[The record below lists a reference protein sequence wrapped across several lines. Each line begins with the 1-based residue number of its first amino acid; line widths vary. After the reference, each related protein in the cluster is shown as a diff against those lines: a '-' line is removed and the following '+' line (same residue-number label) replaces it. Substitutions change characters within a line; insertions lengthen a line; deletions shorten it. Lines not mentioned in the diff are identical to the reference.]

1 MTPRQLAMLLSLAA
15 LWGASFLFMR
25 VAVPSFGPIVLA
37 DARVALAG
45 VVLLGYAAAIGA
57 RPALRERW
65 RDYLLLGSDQR
76 RAAVLAARRGA
87 ARDRGVAG
95 GGAERDGAAV
105 RRARRGGLAGRA
117 RRRSR
122 RRPGSCWAWSA
133 STLVVGLSPFT
144 IDAEFVLAV
153 LACLAAA
160 FAYGVGAN
168 IVRVRFV
175 GEPPL
180 SMAVGQQL
188 AAAVVLLPL
197 IPALPVRA
205 TPDAVDVLCV
215 LALALGSTGIAYLLY
230 FRLLRELGATG
241 GMTVIFVVPVFGVLW
256 GALFLDERIHL
267 GTVLGGAVI
276 LLSVWLITRTPA
288 SERAAAELRA
298 GQLFGPMNHRGSP
311 RCAVRD
317 ADVAVVRLRPA
328 HAEPLA
334 VLAEQPADVGR
345 EVGEEVARILVLGTR
360 PLGSFVLKRLM
371 VRQPSLWISPQELPR
386 VASTTRAAS
395 RRARSAL
402 CLRRADC
409 GKPSSARR

>member
-1 MTPRQLAMLLSLAA
+1 MTPRRLAMLLSLAA

-25 VAVPSFGPIVLA
+25 VAVPAFGPIVLA

-45 VVLLGYAAAIGA
+45 VVLFGYAAAIGA

-65 RDYLLLGSDQR
+65 RDYLLLGSVNAALPFSLLAAAQLEIEASL
-76 RAAVLAARRGA
+76 AAVLNAMAPLFGA
-87 ARDRGVAG
+87 LV
-95 GGAERDGAAV
+95 AAV
-105 RRARRGGLAGRA
+105 WLGERVTFAAKAGLVLGVV
-117 RRRSR
+117 
-122 RRPGSCWAWSA
+122 GV
-133 STLVVGLSPFT
+133 TLVVGLSPFT
-144 IDAEFVLAV
+144 IDVEFVLAV
-153 LACLAAA
+153 VACLAAA

-168 IVRVRFV
+168 IVRVRFA

-180 SMAVGQQL
+180 SMAIGQQL

-288 SERAAAELRA
+288 SERAAAER
-298 GQLFGPMNHRGSP
+298 SP
-311 RCAVRD
+311 AQVAAAE
-317 ADVAVVRLRPA
+317 AD
-328 HAEPLA
+328 
-334 VLAEQPADVGR
+334 
-345 EVGEEVARILVLGTR
+345 
-360 PLGSFVLKRLM
+360 
-371 VRQPSLWISPQELPR
+371 
-386 VASTTRAAS
+386 
-395 RRARSAL
+395 
-402 CLRRADC
+402 
-409 GKPSSARR
+409 

>member
-45 VVLLGYAAAIGA
+45 VILLGYATAIGA
-57 RPALRERW
+57 RPVLRERW
-65 RDYLLLGSDQR
+65 RDYLLLGSINAALPFSLLAAAQLEIEASL
-76 RAAVLAARRGA
+76 AAVLNAMAPLFGA
-87 ARDRGVAG
+87 LV
-95 GGAERDGAAV
+95 AAV
-105 RRARRGGLAGRA
+105 WLGERVTFAAKAGLVLGVV
-117 RRRSR
+117 
-122 RRPGSCWAWSA
+122 GV
-133 STLVVGLSPFT
+133 TLVVGLSPFT
-144 IDAEFVLAV
+144 IDVTFVLAV

-160 FAYGVGAN
+160 FAYGIGAN
-168 IVRVRFV
+168 IVRVRFA

-180 SMAVGQQL
+180 SMAIGQQL

-197 IPALPVRA
+197 IPAMPVRA
-205 TPDAVDVLCV
+205 TPDTIDVLCV

-288 SERAAAELRA
+288 AERAAAELPPA
-298 GQLFGPMNHRGSP
+298 QV
-311 RCAVRD
+311 AAAE
-317 ADVAVVRLRPA
+317 AD
-328 HAEPLA
+328 
-334 VLAEQPADVGR
+334 
-345 EVGEEVARILVLGTR
+345 
-360 PLGSFVLKRLM
+360 
-371 VRQPSLWISPQELPR
+371 
-386 VASTTRAAS
+386 
-395 RRARSAL
+395 
-402 CLRRADC
+402 
-409 GKPSSARR
+409 